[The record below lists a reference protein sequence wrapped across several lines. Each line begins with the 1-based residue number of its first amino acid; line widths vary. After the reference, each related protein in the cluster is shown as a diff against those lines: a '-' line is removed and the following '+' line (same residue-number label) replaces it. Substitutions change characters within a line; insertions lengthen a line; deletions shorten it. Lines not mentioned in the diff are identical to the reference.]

1 MSGNITLTDTLSIN
15 NKKLSIDLNGHTI
28 TAANNQ
34 RAFNISNDG
43 TLEIKDSVGKGI
55 IQGNGTVTGH
65 GGAIYMEGSGSALTI
80 SGGTIQGFTAS
91 TSGGGVY
98 MSDGTFNMTG
108 GAIEN
113 CTAPEGAG
121 VKMYPDSGNTCT
133 FTMSDSAEIKNC
145 SNDGVSI
152 AWSGTSKFIMSGGTI
167 DNNKGYGLWTSARS
181 NTEILLSGGT
191 ITNSERYDMVI
202 HTGVQLHVNN
212 ATVSGKIQNR
222 GTITGTENAEF
233 TGTVVNESVGKIVS
247 GKFERIEDASAT
259 GVCNEVEYEAYVKL
273 IGHRWPDESTLKAIQ
288 DKAHGNAQLKFL
300 SYVTPN
306 DMENTL
312 TIPEGVTVTVDLTGK
327 QVAGENAEK
336 KIINHGNLTLI
347 DSGTGSTLS
356 IPIENNGTLNAN
368 GGTVTGEVTNKG
380 TITTTGE
387 KATQFSGGVTN
398 ESDGK
403 IENGTFSGEVT
414 NNGAIND
421 GTFSGKVKNNGTIGN
436 GNFIGAVTNEKT
448 GVISGGKFDESKLT
462 NNGGTLPPK
471 PGDNKPDDT
480 NKDNDKKEDTEP
492 VAPVVKRYDLTVKNA
507 EVTVKDADGKAVE
520 FTKAEDGTL
529 TAKVPENAEVTVK
542 YTAPTDAIVF
552 DLWSINSDA
561 KLDVNVKENPLT
573 FKMPAQAVTIEAM
586 TQDAT
591 IESEGPGVL
600 GTAAMIGVAGA
611 GTAVLGYTGYMIG
624 TELYLNTVLPAG
636 AAIPQNTTE
645 LAKLLDSPADDISPL
660 TGRELVARKVK
671 ALSIMAGS
679 YGEKQRAE
687 FNVVN
692 DIPAMRKLFAEWDTP
707 IVQNPFELGKQVMYP
722 GAAIENDFG
731 WAKLHPVVEGYKNYH
746 KMPYDRA
753 SWDLLSVVYLLHPE
767 YFTESEPGTVAVDD
781 KGFTNFTPGPDG
793 RHRWL
798 TATPEQLTRLR
809 DCIVR
814 TTTRAP
820 KHTEL

>member
-1 MSGNITLTDTLSIN
+1 MLTGTLSIN

-43 TLEIKDSVGKGI
+43 TLEIKDSVGNGI

-98 MSDGTFNMTG
+98 MSGGTFNMTG

-113 CTAPEGAG
+113 CTASEGAG

-167 DNNKGYGLWTSARS
+167 DNNKGYGLWTSAGS

-202 HTGVQLHVNN
+202 HTGVQLRVND

-222 GTITGTENAEF
+222 GTITGTGNAEF
-233 TGTVVNESVGKIVS
+233 TGTVVNESAGKIES
-247 GKFERIEDASAT
+247 GKFKRIEDASTA
-259 GVCNEVEYEAYVKL
+259 GVRNAVEYEAYVKL
-273 IGHRWPDESTLKAIQ
+273 IGHSWPNESTLRAIQ
-288 DKAHGNAQLKFL
+288 DKAHGNVQLKFL
-300 SYVTPN
+300 SYVTPD

-312 TIPEGVTVTVDLTGK
+312 TIPEDVTVTVDLTGK
-327 QVAGENAEK
+327 QVAGENAE
-336 KIINHGNLTLI
+336 IINHGNLTLI
-347 DSGTGSTLS
+347 DSGTGGTLN

-414 NNGAIND
+414 NNGAIEN
-421 GTFSGKVKNNGTIGN
+421 GTFSGKVTNNGTIGN
-436 GNFIGAVTNEKT
+436 GNFTGAVTNEQT

-471 PGDNKPDDT
+471 PGDNKPGDNKPDDT
-480 NKDNDKKEDTEP
+480 NKDNDKKEDT
-492 VAPVVKRYDLTVKNA
+492 YDLTVKNA

-645 LAKLLDSPADDISPL
+645 LAKLLWTEAGKPAPAAVMAEDATDEQKALTWAVESQLISADKPADASV
-660 TGRELVARKVK
+660 GRWEVIRGWNRVK
-671 ALSIMAGS
+671 EM
-679 YGEKQRAE
+679 K
-687 FNVVN
+687 
-692 DIPAMRKLFAEWDTP
+692 
-707 IVQNPFELGKQVMYP
+707 
-722 GAAIENDFG
+722 
-731 WAKLHPVVEGYKNYH
+731 
-746 KMPYDRA
+746 
-753 SWDLLSVVYLLHPE
+753 
-767 YFTESEPGTVAVDD
+767 
-781 KGFTNFTPGPDG
+781 
-793 RHRWL
+793 
-798 TATPEQLTRLR
+798 
-809 DCIVR
+809 
-814 TTTRAP
+814 
-820 KHTEL
+820 

>member
-15 NKKLSIDLNGHTI
+15 SEKLSIDLNGHTI

-34 RAFNISNDG
+34 RAFNISNGG

-55 IQGNGTVTGH
+55 IQGNGTVTGR

-80 SGGTIQGFTAS
+80 SGGTIQGFTVSAHGGGVYMRDGIFNMTGGAIENCTAS

-436 GNFIGAVTNEKT
+436 GNFTGAVTNEQT

-471 PGDNKPDDT
+471 PGDNKPGDNKPDDT
-480 NKDNDKKEDTEP
+480 NKDNDKKEDT
-492 VAPVVKRYDLTVKNA
+492 YDLTVKNA

-552 DLWSINSDA
+552 DLWSIISDA

-573 FKMPAQAVTIEAM
+573 FKMPPQAVTIEVM

-645 LAKLLDSPADDISPL
+645 LAKLLWTEAGKPAPAAVMAEDATDEQKALTWAVESQLISADKPADASV
-660 TGRELVARKVK
+660 GRWEVIRGWNRVK
-671 ALSIMAGS
+671 EM
-679 YGEKQRAE
+679 K
-687 FNVVN
+687 
-692 DIPAMRKLFAEWDTP
+692 
-707 IVQNPFELGKQVMYP
+707 
-722 GAAIENDFG
+722 
-731 WAKLHPVVEGYKNYH
+731 
-746 KMPYDRA
+746 
-753 SWDLLSVVYLLHPE
+753 
-767 YFTESEPGTVAVDD
+767 
-781 KGFTNFTPGPDG
+781 
-793 RHRWL
+793 
-798 TATPEQLTRLR
+798 
-809 DCIVR
+809 
-814 TTTRAP
+814 
-820 KHTEL
+820 

>member
-1 MSGNITLTDTLSIN
+1 MRGDIKLTGTLSIN

-34 RAFNISNDG
+34 RAFNISNGG
-43 TLEIKDSVGKGI
+43 TLEIKDSVGNGI
-55 IQGNGTVTGH
+55 IQGNGTVTGS

-98 MSDGTFNMTG
+98 MRDGTFNMTG

-133 FTMSDSAEIKNC
+133 FTMSDLAEIKNC

-222 GTITGTENAEF
+222 GTIIGTGNAEF
-233 TGTVVNESVGKIVS
+233 TGTVVNERVGEIKS
-247 GKFERIEDASAT
+247 GKFKRIEDASPA
-259 GVCNEVEYEAYVKL
+259 GVRNEVEYEAYVKL
-273 IGHRWPDESTLKAIQ
+273 IGYSWPDESTLKAIQ

-306 DMENTL
+306 GIPNGMENTL

-336 KIINHGNLTLI
+336 KIINYGNLTLI
-347 DSGTGSTLS
+347 DSGTGGTLN

-421 GTFSGKVKNNGTIGN
+421 GTFSGKVTNNGTIGN
-436 GNFIGAVTNEKT
+436 GNFTGAVTNEKT

-471 PGDNKPDDT
+471 PGDNKPGDNKPDDT
-480 NKDNDKKEDTEP
+480 NKDNDKKEDT
-492 VAPVVKRYDLTVKNA
+492 YDLTVKNA

-624 TELYLNTVLPAG
+624 TKLYLNTVLPAG

-645 LAKLLDSPADDISPL
+645 LAKLLWTEAGKPAPAAVMAEDATDEQKALTWAVESQLISADKPADASV
-660 TGRELVARKVK
+660 GRWEVIRGWNRVK
-671 ALSIMAGS
+671 EM
-679 YGEKQRAE
+679 K
-687 FNVVN
+687 
-692 DIPAMRKLFAEWDTP
+692 
-707 IVQNPFELGKQVMYP
+707 
-722 GAAIENDFG
+722 
-731 WAKLHPVVEGYKNYH
+731 
-746 KMPYDRA
+746 
-753 SWDLLSVVYLLHPE
+753 
-767 YFTESEPGTVAVDD
+767 
-781 KGFTNFTPGPDG
+781 
-793 RHRWL
+793 
-798 TATPEQLTRLR
+798 
-809 DCIVR
+809 
-814 TTTRAP
+814 
-820 KHTEL
+820 

>member
-403 IENGTFSGEVT
+403 IENGTFSG
-414 NNGAIND
+414 
-421 GTFSGKVKNNGTIGN
+421 KVKNNGTIGN

-645 LAKLLDSPADDISPL
+645 LAKLLWTEAGKPAPAAVMAEDATDEQKALTWAVESQLISADKPADASV
-660 TGRELVARKVK
+660 GRWEVIRGWNRVK
-671 ALSIMAGS
+671 EM
-679 YGEKQRAE
+679 K
-687 FNVVN
+687 
-692 DIPAMRKLFAEWDTP
+692 
-707 IVQNPFELGKQVMYP
+707 
-722 GAAIENDFG
+722 
-731 WAKLHPVVEGYKNYH
+731 
-746 KMPYDRA
+746 
-753 SWDLLSVVYLLHPE
+753 
-767 YFTESEPGTVAVDD
+767 
-781 KGFTNFTPGPDG
+781 
-793 RHRWL
+793 
-798 TATPEQLTRLR
+798 
-809 DCIVR
+809 
-814 TTTRAP
+814 
-820 KHTEL
+820 

>member
-1 MSGNITLTDTLSIN
+1 MSGDITLTGTLSIN

-34 RAFNISNDG
+34 RAFNISNGG

-91 TSGGGVY
+91 ISGGGVY
-98 MSDGTFNMTG
+98 MRDGTFNMTG

-152 AWSGTSKFIMSGGTI
+152 ASSGTSKFTMSGGTI

-222 GTITGTENAEF
+222 GTIIGTGNAEF
-233 TGTVVNESVGKIVS
+233 TGTVVNESAGKIES
-247 GKFERIEDASAT
+247 GKFKRIEDASPA

-273 IGHRWPDESTLKAIQ
+273 IGYSWPDESTLKAIQ

-306 DMENTL
+306 GIPPYGMDNTL

-336 KIINHGNLTLI
+336 KIINYGNLTLI
-347 DSGTGSTLS
+347 DSGTGGTLN

-398 ESDGK
+398 ESNGK

-436 GNFIGAVTNEKT
+436 GNFTGAVTNEQT

-471 PGDNKPDDT
+471 PGDNKPGDNKPDDT
-480 NKDNDKKEDTEP
+480 NKDNDKKEDT
-492 VAPVVKRYDLTVKNA
+492 YDLTVKNA

-645 LAKLLDSPADDISPL
+645 LAKLLWTEAGKPAPAAVMAEDATDEQKALTWAVESQLISADKPADASV
-660 TGRELVARKVK
+660 GRWEVIRGWNRVK
-671 ALSIMAGS
+671 EM
-679 YGEKQRAE
+679 K
-687 FNVVN
+687 
-692 DIPAMRKLFAEWDTP
+692 
-707 IVQNPFELGKQVMYP
+707 
-722 GAAIENDFG
+722 
-731 WAKLHPVVEGYKNYH
+731 
-746 KMPYDRA
+746 
-753 SWDLLSVVYLLHPE
+753 
-767 YFTESEPGTVAVDD
+767 
-781 KGFTNFTPGPDG
+781 
-793 RHRWL
+793 
-798 TATPEQLTRLR
+798 
-809 DCIVR
+809 
-814 TTTRAP
+814 
-820 KHTEL
+820 

>member
-1 MSGNITLTDTLSIN
+1 MGGTSSGTATPVSDLTGLTAAATKGGNVQLSGNITLTDTLSIN

-421 GTFSGKVKNNGTIGN
+421 GTFSGNVTNNGTIGN
-436 GNFIGAVTNEKT
+436 GNFTGAVTNEKT

-471 PGDNKPDDT
+471 PGDNKPGDNKPDDT
-480 NKDNDKKEDTEP
+480 NKDNDKKEDT
-492 VAPVVKRYDLTVKNA
+492 YDLTVKNA

-552 DLWSINSDA
+552 DLWSIISDA

-573 FKMPAQAVTIEAM
+573 FKMPPQAVTIEVM

-645 LAKLLDSPADDISPL
+645 LAKLLWTEAGKPAPAAVMAEDATDEQKALTWAVESQLISADKPADASV
-660 TGRELVARKVK
+660 GRWEVIRGWNRVK
-671 ALSIMAGS
+671 EM
-679 YGEKQRAE
+679 K
-687 FNVVN
+687 
-692 DIPAMRKLFAEWDTP
+692 
-707 IVQNPFELGKQVMYP
+707 
-722 GAAIENDFG
+722 
-731 WAKLHPVVEGYKNYH
+731 
-746 KMPYDRA
+746 
-753 SWDLLSVVYLLHPE
+753 
-767 YFTESEPGTVAVDD
+767 
-781 KGFTNFTPGPDG
+781 
-793 RHRWL
+793 
-798 TATPEQLTRLR
+798 
-809 DCIVR
+809 
-814 TTTRAP
+814 
-820 KHTEL
+820 

>member
-1 MSGNITLTDTLSIN
+1 MKKRLISMALAVSMAVSIMPAPALATVGGGITPGDDAITLSDATGGTSSGTAISVSDLTGLTAAAANGGNVQLGGNITLTGTLAIN

-34 RAFNISNDG
+34 RAFNINGG
-43 TLEIKDSVGKGI
+43 TLEIKDSVGNGI
-55 IQGNGTVTGH
+55 IQGNGTVTGS
-65 GGAIYMEGSGSALTI
+65 GGAIHMEGSGSALTI

-113 CTAPEGAG
+113 CTASEGAG
-121 VKMYPDSGNTCT
+121 VKMYPGSGNTCT
-133 FTMSDSAEIKNC
+133 FTMSGSAEIKNC

-152 AWSGTSKFIMSGGTI
+152 AWSGTSKFIMNGGTI
-167 DNNKGYGLWTSARS
+167 DNNKGYGLWTSSGS

-191 ITNSERYDMVI
+191 ITNSEDYDMVI
-202 HTGVQLHVNN
+202 HRNVTLQVNS
-212 ATVSGKIQNR
+212 ATVSGKIRNF
-222 GTITGTENAEF
+222 GTITGTGSAEF
-233 TGTVVNESVGKIVS
+233 TGTVVNESAGKIES
-247 GKFERIEDASAT
+247 GKFKRIEDASAA
-259 GVCNEVEYEAYVKL
+259 GVRNAVEYEAYVKL
-273 IGHRWPDESTLKAIQ
+273 IGHSWPNESTLRAIQ

-300 SYVTPN
+300 SYVTPD

-312 TIPEGVTVTVDLTGK
+312 TIPEDVTVTVDLTGK

-347 DSGTGSTLS
+347 DSGTGSTLN

-380 TITTTGE
+380 TITTSGE

-414 NNGAIND
+414 NNGAIEN
-421 GTFSGKVKNNGTIGN
+421 GTFSGKVTNNGTIGN
-436 GNFIGAVTNEKT
+436 GNFTGAVTNEQT

-471 PGDNKPDDT
+471 PGDNKPGDNKPGDNKPGDNKPGDNKPDDT
-480 NKDNDKKEDTEP
+480 NKDNDKKEDT
-492 VAPVVKRYDLTVKNA
+492 YDLTVKNA

-645 LAKLLDSPADDISPL
+645 LAKLLWTEAGKPAPAAVMAEDATDEQKALTWAVESQLISADKPADASV
-660 TGRELVARKVK
+660 GRWEVIRGWNRVK
-671 ALSIMAGS
+671 EM
-679 YGEKQRAE
+679 K
-687 FNVVN
+687 
-692 DIPAMRKLFAEWDTP
+692 
-707 IVQNPFELGKQVMYP
+707 
-722 GAAIENDFG
+722 
-731 WAKLHPVVEGYKNYH
+731 
-746 KMPYDRA
+746 
-753 SWDLLSVVYLLHPE
+753 
-767 YFTESEPGTVAVDD
+767 
-781 KGFTNFTPGPDG
+781 
-793 RHRWL
+793 
-798 TATPEQLTRLR
+798 
-809 DCIVR
+809 
-814 TTTRAP
+814 
-820 KHTEL
+820 

>member
-1 MSGNITLTDTLSIN
+1 MSGDITLTDTLSIN
-15 NKKLSIDLNGHTI
+15 NKILSIDLNGHTI

-34 RAFNISNDG
+34 RAFNISNGG

-91 TSGGGVY
+91 ISGGGVY
-98 MSDGTFNMTG
+98 MRDGTFNMTG

-152 AWSGTSKFIMSGGTI
+152 ASSGTSKFTMSGGTI

-233 TGTVVNESVGKIVS
+233 TGTVVNESAGKIES
-247 GKFERIEDASAT
+247 GKFKRIEDASTA
-259 GVCNEVEYEAYVKL
+259 GVCNAVEYEAYVKL
-273 IGHRWPDESTLKAIQ
+273 IGHSWPDESTLRAIQ

-300 SYVTPN
+300 SYVTPD

-356 IPIENNGTLNAN
+356 IPIENYGTLNAN

-421 GTFSGKVKNNGTIGN
+421 GTFSGNVTNNGTIGN
-436 GNFIGAVTNEKT
+436 GNFTGDVTNEQT

-471 PGDNKPDDT
+471 PGDNKPGDNKPDDT
-480 NKDNDKKEDTEP
+480 NKDNDKKEDT
-492 VAPVVKRYDLTVKNA
+492 YDLTVKNA

-645 LAKLLDSPADDISPL
+645 LAKLLWTEAGKPAPAAVMAEDATDEQKALTWAVESQLISVDKPADASV
-660 TGRELVARKVK
+660 GRWEVIRGWNRVK
-671 ALSIMAGS
+671 EM
-679 YGEKQRAE
+679 K
-687 FNVVN
+687 
-692 DIPAMRKLFAEWDTP
+692 
-707 IVQNPFELGKQVMYP
+707 
-722 GAAIENDFG
+722 
-731 WAKLHPVVEGYKNYH
+731 
-746 KMPYDRA
+746 
-753 SWDLLSVVYLLHPE
+753 
-767 YFTESEPGTVAVDD
+767 
-781 KGFTNFTPGPDG
+781 
-793 RHRWL
+793 
-798 TATPEQLTRLR
+798 
-809 DCIVR
+809 
-814 TTTRAP
+814 
-820 KHTEL
+820 

>member
-1 MSGNITLTDTLSIN
+1 MSGDITLTGTLSIN
-15 NKKLSIDLNGHTI
+15 NKELSIDLNGHTI

-34 RAFNISNDG
+34 RAFNINGG
-43 TLEIKDSVGKGI
+43 TLEIKDSVG
-55 IQGNGTVTGH
+55 NGTVTGR

-80 SGGTIQGFTAS
+80 SGGTIQGFTVSAH
-91 TSGGGVY
+91 GGGVY
-98 MSDGTFNMTG
+98 MSGGTFTMTG
-108 GAIEN
+108 GKIYNCSSSDTYLSGGGVFMAEGTFDMSGGSIEN
-113 CTAPEGAG
+113 CTAHEGAG
-121 VKMYPDSGNTCT
+121 VKMYPDSENTTCT
-133 FTMSDSAEIKNC
+133 FTMSGSAEIKNC

-167 DNNKGYGLWTSARS
+167 DNNKGYGLWTSSRS

-191 ITNSERYDMVI
+191 IANNEDYDMVI
-202 HTGVQLHVNN
+202 HRKVTLQVNS
-212 ATVSGKIQNR
+212 ATVSGKIRNF
-222 GTITGTENAEF
+222 GTITGEGSAEF
-233 TGTVVNESVGKIVS
+233 TGTVVNESAGEIKS
-247 GKFERIEDASAT
+247 GKFKRIEDASPA
-259 GVCNEVEYEAYVKL
+259 GVRNEVEYEAYVKL
-273 IGHRWPDESTLKAIQ
+273 IDYSWPDESTLRAIQ

-300 SYVTPN
+300 SYVAPN
-306 DMENTL
+306 AMTNTL

-336 KIINHGNLTLI
+336 KIINYGNLTLI
-347 DSGTGSTLS
+347 DSGTGSTLN
-356 IPIENNGTLNAN
+356 IPIENYGTLNAN

-414 NNGAIND
+414 NNGAIEN
-421 GTFSGKVKNNGTIGN
+421 GTFSGKVTNNGTIGN
-436 GNFIGAVTNEKT
+436 GNFTGAVTNEQT

-471 PGDNKPDDT
+471 PGDNKPGDNKPGDNKPDDT
-480 NKDNDKKEDTEP
+480 NKDNDKKEDT
-492 VAPVVKRYDLTVKNA
+492 YDLTVKNA

-573 FKMPAQAVTIEAM
+573 FTMPAQAVTIEAM

-624 TELYLNTVLPAG
+624 TELYLNNVLPAG

-645 LAKLLDSPADDISPL
+645 LAKLLWTEAGKPAPAAVMAEDATDEQKALTWAVESQLISADKPADASV
-660 TGRELVARKVK
+660 GRWEVIRGWNRVK
-671 ALSIMAGS
+671 EM
-679 YGEKQRAE
+679 K
-687 FNVVN
+687 
-692 DIPAMRKLFAEWDTP
+692 
-707 IVQNPFELGKQVMYP
+707 
-722 GAAIENDFG
+722 
-731 WAKLHPVVEGYKNYH
+731 
-746 KMPYDRA
+746 
-753 SWDLLSVVYLLHPE
+753 
-767 YFTESEPGTVAVDD
+767 
-781 KGFTNFTPGPDG
+781 
-793 RHRWL
+793 
-798 TATPEQLTRLR
+798 
-809 DCIVR
+809 
-814 TTTRAP
+814 
-820 KHTEL
+820 

>member
-1 MSGNITLTDTLSIN
+1 MTGLTAAAANGGNVQLGGNITLTGTLAIN

-34 RAFNISNDG
+34 RAFNINGG
-43 TLEIKDSVGKGI
+43 TLEIKDSVGNGI
-55 IQGNGTVTGH
+55 IQGNGTVTGS
-65 GGAIYMEGSGSALTI
+65 GGAIHMEGSGSALTI

-113 CTAPEGAG
+113 CTASEGAG
-121 VKMYPDSGNTCT
+121 VKMYPGSGNTCT
-133 FTMSDSAEIKNC
+133 FTMSGSAEIKNC

-152 AWSGTSKFIMSGGTI
+152 AWSGTSKFIMNGGTI
-167 DNNKGYGLWTSARS
+167 DNNKGYGLWTSSGS

-191 ITNSERYDMVI
+191 ITNSEDYDMVI
-202 HTGVQLHVNN
+202 HRNVTLQVNS
-212 ATVSGKIQNR
+212 ATVSGKIRNF
-222 GTITGTENAEF
+222 GTITGTGSAEF
-233 TGTVVNESVGKIVS
+233 TGTVVNESAGKIES
-247 GKFERIEDASAT
+247 GKFKRIEDASAA
-259 GVCNEVEYEAYVKL
+259 GVRNAVEYEAYVKL
-273 IGHRWPDESTLKAIQ
+273 IGHSWPNESTLRAIQ

-300 SYVTPN
+300 SYVTPD

-312 TIPEGVTVTVDLTGK
+312 TIPEDVTVTVDLTGK

-347 DSGTGSTLS
+347 DSGTGSTLN

-414 NNGAIND
+414 NNGAIEN
-421 GTFSGKVKNNGTIGN
+421 GTFSGKVTNNGTIGN
-436 GNFIGAVTNEKT
+436 GNFTGAVTNEQT

-471 PGDNKPDDT
+471 PGDNKPGDNKPGDNKPGDNKPDDT
-480 NKDNDKKEDTEP
+480 NKDNDKKEDT
-492 VAPVVKRYDLTVKNA
+492 YDLTVKNA

-645 LAKLLDSPADDISPL
+645 LAKLLWTEAGKPAPAAVMAEDATDEQKALTWAVESQLISADKPADASV
-660 TGRELVARKVK
+660 GRWEVIRGWNRVK
-671 ALSIMAGS
+671 EM
-679 YGEKQRAE
+679 K
-687 FNVVN
+687 
-692 DIPAMRKLFAEWDTP
+692 
-707 IVQNPFELGKQVMYP
+707 
-722 GAAIENDFG
+722 
-731 WAKLHPVVEGYKNYH
+731 
-746 KMPYDRA
+746 
-753 SWDLLSVVYLLHPE
+753 
-767 YFTESEPGTVAVDD
+767 
-781 KGFTNFTPGPDG
+781 
-793 RHRWL
+793 
-798 TATPEQLTRLR
+798 
-809 DCIVR
+809 
-814 TTTRAP
+814 
-820 KHTEL
+820 

>member
-1 MSGNITLTDTLSIN
+1 MGGTSSGTATPVSDLTGLTAAATKGGNVQLSGNITLTDTLSIN

-202 HTGVQLHVNN
+202 LQGVQLHVNN
-212 ATVSGKIQNR
+212 ATVSGKIRNL
-222 GTITGTENAEF
+222 GTITGEGSAEF
-233 TGTVVNESVGKIVS
+233 TGTVVNESKGTIKS

-312 TIPEGVTVTVDLTGK
+312 TIPEDVTVTVDLTGK

-347 DSGTGSTLS
+347 DSGTGSTLN

-421 GTFSGKVKNNGTIGN
+421 GTFSGNVTNNGTIGN
-436 GNFIGAVTNEKT
+436 GNFTGDVTNEQT

-471 PGDNKPDDT
+471 PGDNKPGDNKPDDT
-480 NKDNDKKEDTEP
+480 NKDNDKKEDT
-492 VAPVVKRYDLTVKNA
+492 YDLTVKNA

-573 FKMPAQAVTIEAM
+573 FRMPAQAVTIEAM

-645 LAKLLDSPADDISPL
+645 LAKLLWTEAGKPAPAAVMAEDATDEQKALTWAVESQLISADKPADASV
-660 TGRELVARKVK
+660 GRWEVIRGWNRVK
-671 ALSIMAGS
+671 EM
-679 YGEKQRAE
+679 K
-687 FNVVN
+687 
-692 DIPAMRKLFAEWDTP
+692 
-707 IVQNPFELGKQVMYP
+707 
-722 GAAIENDFG
+722 
-731 WAKLHPVVEGYKNYH
+731 
-746 KMPYDRA
+746 
-753 SWDLLSVVYLLHPE
+753 
-767 YFTESEPGTVAVDD
+767 
-781 KGFTNFTPGPDG
+781 
-793 RHRWL
+793 
-798 TATPEQLTRLR
+798 
-809 DCIVR
+809 
-814 TTTRAP
+814 
-820 KHTEL
+820 

>member
-1 MSGNITLTDTLSIN
+1 MKKRLISMALAVSMAVSIMPAPALATVGGGGTTLGDDAITLSDATGGTSSGTAISVSDLTRLTAAAANGGNVQLSDDITLTGTLSIN

-43 TLEIKDSVGKGI
+43 TLEIKDSVGNGI

-98 MSDGTFNMTG
+98 MSGGTFNMTG

-113 CTAPEGAG
+113 CTASEGAG

-167 DNNKGYGLWTSARS
+167 DNNKGYGLWTSS
-181 NTEILLSGGT
+181 GSKTEITLSGGT

-202 HTGVQLHVNN
+202 HTGVQLRVND

-222 GTITGTENAEF
+222 GTITGTGSAEF
-233 TGTVVNESVGKIVS
+233 TGTVVNESAGKIES
-247 GKFERIEDASAT
+247 GKFKRIEDASTA
-259 GVCNEVEYEAYVKL
+259 GVRNAVEYEAYVKL
-273 IGHRWPDESTLKAIQ
+273 IGHSWPNESTLRAIQ

-300 SYVTPN
+300 SYVTPD

-312 TIPEGVTVTVDLTGK
+312 TIPEDVTVTVDLTGK

-347 DSGTGSTLS
+347 DSGTGSTLN

-368 GGTVTGEVTNKG
+368 GGTVTGEVTNNG
-380 TITTTGE
+380 
-387 KATQFSGGVTN
+387 A
-398 ESDGK
+398 
-403 IENGTFSGEVT
+403 IENGTFSGKVT
-414 NNGAIND
+414 
-421 GTFSGKVKNNGTIGN
+421 NNGTIGN
-436 GNFIGAVTNEKT
+436 GNFTGAVTNEQT

-462 NNGGTLPPK
+462 NNGGTLPPKPGDNKPGDNK

-520 FTKAEDGTL
+520 IAKAEDGTL

-645 LAKLLDSPADDISPL
+645 LAKLLWTEAGKPAPAAVMAEDATDEQKALTWAVESQLISADKPADASV
-660 TGRELVARKVK
+660 GRWEVIRGWNRVK
-671 ALSIMAGS
+671 EM
-679 YGEKQRAE
+679 K
-687 FNVVN
+687 
-692 DIPAMRKLFAEWDTP
+692 
-707 IVQNPFELGKQVMYP
+707 
-722 GAAIENDFG
+722 
-731 WAKLHPVVEGYKNYH
+731 
-746 KMPYDRA
+746 
-753 SWDLLSVVYLLHPE
+753 
-767 YFTESEPGTVAVDD
+767 
-781 KGFTNFTPGPDG
+781 
-793 RHRWL
+793 
-798 TATPEQLTRLR
+798 
-809 DCIVR
+809 
-814 TTTRAP
+814 
-820 KHTEL
+820 

>member
-28 TAANNQ
+28 TAAINQ
-34 RAFNISNDG
+34 RAFNISNGG
-43 TLEIKDSVGKGI
+43 TLEIKDSVGNGI

-98 MSDGTFNMTG
+98 MSGGTFNMTG

-113 CTAPEGAG
+113 CTASEGAG

-167 DNNKGYGLWTSARS
+167 DNNKGYGLWTSAYS

-202 HTGVQLHVNN
+202 LQGVQLHVNN
-212 ATVSGKIQNR
+212 ATVSGKIRNL
-222 GTITGTENAEF
+222 GTITGEGSAEF
-233 TGTVVNESVGKIVS
+233 TGTVVNESKGTIKS
-247 GKFERIEDASAT
+247 GKFERIEDASAA
-259 GVCNEVEYEAYVKL
+259 GVCNAVEYEAYVKL

-288 DKAHGNAQLKFL
+288 DKAHGNAQLKF
-300 SYVTPN
+300 SSQVTPD

-312 TIPEGVTVTVDLTGK
+312 TIPEDVTVTVDLTGK
-327 QVAGENAEK
+327 QVAGENENAEK

-347 DSGTGSTLS
+347 DSGTGSTLN
-356 IPIENNGTLNAN
+356 IPIENYGTLNAN

-398 ESDGK
+398 ESNGK

-414 NNGAIND
+414 NNGAIEN
-421 GTFSGKVKNNGTIGN
+421 GTFSGKVTNNGTIGN
-436 GNFIGAVTNEKT
+436 GNFTGAVTNEQT

-480 NKDNDKKEDTEP
+480 NKDNDKKEDT
-492 VAPVVKRYDLTVKNA
+492 YDLTVKNA

-645 LAKLLDSPADDISPL
+645 LAKLLWTEAGKPAPAAVMAEDATDEQKALTWAVESQLISADKPADASV
-660 TGRELVARKVK
+660 GRWEVIRGWNRVK
-671 ALSIMAGS
+671 EM
-679 YGEKQRAE
+679 K
-687 FNVVN
+687 
-692 DIPAMRKLFAEWDTP
+692 
-707 IVQNPFELGKQVMYP
+707 
-722 GAAIENDFG
+722 
-731 WAKLHPVVEGYKNYH
+731 
-746 KMPYDRA
+746 
-753 SWDLLSVVYLLHPE
+753 
-767 YFTESEPGTVAVDD
+767 
-781 KGFTNFTPGPDG
+781 
-793 RHRWL
+793 
-798 TATPEQLTRLR
+798 
-809 DCIVR
+809 
-814 TTTRAP
+814 
-820 KHTEL
+820 

>member
-1 MSGNITLTDTLSIN
+1 MSGDITLTGTLSIN

-34 RAFNISNDG
+34 RAFNISNGG
-43 TLEIKDSVGKGI
+43 TLEIKDSVGNGI
-55 IQGNGTVTGH
+55 IQGNGTVTGS

-98 MSDGTFNMTG
+98 MRDGTFNMTG

-167 DNNKGYGLWTSARS
+167 DNNKGYGLWTSSGS
-181 NTEILLSGGT
+181 NTEITLSGGT
-191 ITNSERYDMVI
+191 ITNSESYDMVI
-202 HTGVQLHVNN
+202 HRKVTLQVNS
-212 ATVSGKIQNR
+212 ATVSGKIRNF
-222 GTITGTENAEF
+222 GTITGEGSAEF
-233 TGTVVNESVGKIVS
+233 TGTVVNESAGKIES
-247 GKFERIEDASAT
+247 GKFKRIEDASAA
-259 GVCNEVEYEAYVKL
+259 GVRNAVEYEAYVKL
-273 IGHRWPDESTLKAIQ
+273 IGHSWPNESTLRAIQ
-288 DKAHGNAQLKFL
+288 DKAHGNVQLKFL
-300 SYVTPN
+300 SYVTPD

-312 TIPEGVTVTVDLTGK
+312 TIPEDVTVTVDLTGK
-327 QVAGENAEK
+327 QVAGENAE
-336 KIINHGNLTLI
+336 IINHGNLTLI
-347 DSGTGSTLS
+347 DSGTGSTLN

-421 GTFSGKVKNNGTIGN
+421 GTFSGEVTNNGAIENGTFSGKVTNNGTIGN
-436 GNFIGAVTNEKT
+436 GNFTGAVTNEQT

-471 PGDNKPDDT
+471 PGDNKPGDNKPDDT
-480 NKDNDKKEDTEP
+480 NKDNDKKEDT
-492 VAPVVKRYDLTVKNA
+492 YDLTVKNA

-645 LAKLLDSPADDISPL
+645 LAKLLWTEAGKPAPAAVMAEDATDEQKALTWAVESQLISADKPADASV
-660 TGRELVARKVK
+660 GRWEVIRGWNRVK
-671 ALSIMAGS
+671 EM
-679 YGEKQRAE
+679 K
-687 FNVVN
+687 
-692 DIPAMRKLFAEWDTP
+692 
-707 IVQNPFELGKQVMYP
+707 
-722 GAAIENDFG
+722 
-731 WAKLHPVVEGYKNYH
+731 
-746 KMPYDRA
+746 
-753 SWDLLSVVYLLHPE
+753 
-767 YFTESEPGTVAVDD
+767 
-781 KGFTNFTPGPDG
+781 
-793 RHRWL
+793 
-798 TATPEQLTRLR
+798 
-809 DCIVR
+809 
-814 TTTRAP
+814 
-820 KHTEL
+820 

>member
-1 MSGNITLTDTLSIN
+1 MTGLRDAARDGGNVQLSGDIALTGTLSIN

-34 RAFNISNDG
+34 RAFNISNGG

-152 AWSGTSKFIMSGGTI
+152 AWSGTSKFTMSGGTI
-167 DNNKGYGLWTSARS
+167 DNNKGYGLWTSSGS
-181 NTEILLSGGT
+181 NTEITLSGGT
-191 ITNSERYDMVI
+191 ITNSESYDMVI
-202 HTGVQLHVNN
+202 HKGVQLRVND

-347 DSGTGSTLS
+347 DSGTGGTLN

-421 GTFSGKVKNNGTIGN
+421 GTFSGKVTNNGTIGN
-436 GNFIGAVTNEKT
+436 GNFTGAVTNEKT

-480 NKDNDKKEDTEP
+480 NKDNDKKEDT
-492 VAPVVKRYDLTVKNA
+492 YDLTVKNA

-645 LAKLLDSPADDISPL
+645 LAKLLWTEAGKPAPAAVMAEDATDEQKALTWAVESQLISADKPADASV
-660 TGRELVARKVK
+660 GRWEVIRGWNRVK
-671 ALSIMAGS
+671 EM
-679 YGEKQRAE
+679 K
-687 FNVVN
+687 
-692 DIPAMRKLFAEWDTP
+692 
-707 IVQNPFELGKQVMYP
+707 
-722 GAAIENDFG
+722 
-731 WAKLHPVVEGYKNYH
+731 
-746 KMPYDRA
+746 
-753 SWDLLSVVYLLHPE
+753 
-767 YFTESEPGTVAVDD
+767 
-781 KGFTNFTPGPDG
+781 
-793 RHRWL
+793 
-798 TATPEQLTRLR
+798 
-809 DCIVR
+809 
-814 TTTRAP
+814 
-820 KHTEL
+820 

>member
-1 MSGNITLTDTLSIN
+1 MKKRLISMALAVSMAVSIMPAPALATVGGGTTPGDDAITLSDATGGTSSGTATPVSDLTGLTAAATNGGNVQLSGDIALTGTLSIN
-15 NKKLSIDLNGHTI
+15 NKNLSIDLNGHTI

-34 RAFNISNDG
+34 GAFNINGG
-43 TLEIKDSVGKGI
+43 TLEIKDSVGNGI
-55 IQGNGTVTGH
+55 IQGNGTVTGR

-91 TSGGGVY
+91 ISGGGVY
-98 MSDGTFNMTG
+98 MRDGTFNMTG

-152 AWSGTSKFIMSGGTI
+152 ASSGTSKFTMSGGTI

-233 TGTVVNESVGKIVS
+233 TGTVVNESAGKIES
-247 GKFERIEDASAT
+247 GKFKRIEDASTA
-259 GVCNEVEYEAYVKL
+259 GVCNAVEYEAYVKL
-273 IGHRWPDESTLKAIQ
+273 IGYSWPDESTLKAIQ

-300 SYVTPN
+300 SYVTPYGIPPYAM
-306 DMENTL
+306 DNTL

-336 KIINHGNLTLI
+336 KIINYGNLTLI
-347 DSGTGSTLS
+347 DSGTGSTLN
-356 IPIENNGTLNAN
+356 IPIENYGTLNAN

-421 GTFSGKVKNNGTIGN
+421 GTFSGNVTNNGTIGN
-436 GNFIGAVTNEKT
+436 GNFTGAVTNEKT
-448 GVISGGKFDESKLT
+448 GVISGGKFDENKLT

-645 LAKLLDSPADDISPL
+645 LAKLLWTEAGKPAPAAVMAEDVTDEQKALTWAVESQLISADKPADASV
-660 TGRELVARKVK
+660 GRWEVIRGWNRVK
-671 ALSIMAGS
+671 EM
-679 YGEKQRAE
+679 K
-687 FNVVN
+687 
-692 DIPAMRKLFAEWDTP
+692 
-707 IVQNPFELGKQVMYP
+707 
-722 GAAIENDFG
+722 
-731 WAKLHPVVEGYKNYH
+731 
-746 KMPYDRA
+746 
-753 SWDLLSVVYLLHPE
+753 
-767 YFTESEPGTVAVDD
+767 
-781 KGFTNFTPGPDG
+781 
-793 RHRWL
+793 
-798 TATPEQLTRLR
+798 
-809 DCIVR
+809 
-814 TTTRAP
+814 
-820 KHTEL
+820 

>member
-1 MSGNITLTDTLSIN
+1 MSDDITLTGTLSIN

-43 TLEIKDSVGKGI
+43 TLEIKDSVGNGI

-98 MSDGTFNMTG
+98 MSGGTFNMTG

-113 CTAPEGAG
+113 CTASEGAG

-133 FTMSDSAEIKNC
+133 FTMSGSAEIKNC

-167 DNNKGYGLWTSARS
+167 DNNKGYGLWTSAGS

-202 HTGVQLHVNN
+202 HTGVQLHVNV

-222 GTITGTENAEF
+222 GTITGT
-233 TGTVVNESVGKIVS
+233 VVNESAGKIES
-247 GKFERIEDASAT
+247 GKFKRIEDASTA
-259 GVCNEVEYEAYVKL
+259 GVRNAVEYEAYVKL
-273 IGHRWPDESTLKAIQ
+273 IGHSWPNESTLRAIQ

-300 SYVTPN
+300 SYVTPD

-312 TIPEGVTVTVDLTGK
+312 TIPEDVTVTVDLTGK

-347 DSGTGSTLS
+347 DSGTGSTLN

-421 GTFSGKVKNNGTIGN
+421 GTFSGEVTNNGAIENGTFSGKVTNNGTIGN
-436 GNFIGAVTNEKT
+436 GNFTGAVTNEQT

-471 PGDNKPDDT
+471 PGDNKPGDNKPDDT
-480 NKDNDKKEDTEP
+480 NKDNDKKEDT
-492 VAPVVKRYDLTVKNA
+492 YDLTVKNA

-645 LAKLLDSPADDISPL
+645 LAKLLWTEAGKPAPAAVMAEDATDEQKALTWAVESQLISADKPADASV
-660 TGRELVARKVK
+660 GRWEVIRGWNRVK
-671 ALSIMAGS
+671 EM
-679 YGEKQRAE
+679 K
-687 FNVVN
+687 
-692 DIPAMRKLFAEWDTP
+692 
-707 IVQNPFELGKQVMYP
+707 
-722 GAAIENDFG
+722 
-731 WAKLHPVVEGYKNYH
+731 
-746 KMPYDRA
+746 
-753 SWDLLSVVYLLHPE
+753 
-767 YFTESEPGTVAVDD
+767 
-781 KGFTNFTPGPDG
+781 
-793 RHRWL
+793 
-798 TATPEQLTRLR
+798 
-809 DCIVR
+809 
-814 TTTRAP
+814 
-820 KHTEL
+820 

>member
-1 MSGNITLTDTLSIN
+1 MTGLTAAAANGGNVQLGGNITLTGTLAIN

-34 RAFNISNDG
+34 RAFNINGG
-43 TLEIKDSVGKGI
+43 TLEIKDSVGNGI
-55 IQGNGTVTGH
+55 IQGNGTVTGS
-65 GGAIYMEGSGSALTI
+65 GGAIHMEGSGSALTI

-113 CTAPEGAG
+113 CTASEGAG
-121 VKMYPDSGNTCT
+121 VKMYPGSGNTCT
-133 FTMSDSAEIKNC
+133 FTMSGSAEIKNC

-152 AWSGTSKFIMSGGTI
+152 AWSGTSKFIMNGGTI
-167 DNNKGYGLWTSARS
+167 DNNKGYGLWTSSGS

-191 ITNSERYDMVI
+191 ITNSEDYDMVI
-202 HTGVQLHVNN
+202 HRNVTLQVNS
-212 ATVSGKIQNR
+212 ATVSGKIRNF
-222 GTITGTENAEF
+222 GTITGTGSAEF
-233 TGTVVNESVGKIVS
+233 TGTVVNESAGKIES
-247 GKFERIEDASAT
+247 GKFKRIEDASAA
-259 GVCNEVEYEAYVKL
+259 GVRNAVEYEAYVKL
-273 IGHRWPDESTLKAIQ
+273 IGHSWPNESTLRAIQ

-300 SYVTPN
+300 SYVTPD

-312 TIPEGVTVTVDLTGK
+312 TIPEDVTVTVDLTGK

-347 DSGTGSTLS
+347 DSGTGSTLN

-414 NNGAIND
+414 NNGAIEN
-421 GTFSGKVKNNGTIGN
+421 GTFSGKVTNNGTIGN
-436 GNFIGAVTNEKT
+436 GNFTGAVTNEQT

-471 PGDNKPDDT
+471 PGDNKPGDNKPDDT
-480 NKDNDKKEDTEP
+480 NKDNDKKEDT
-492 VAPVVKRYDLTVKNA
+492 YDLTVKNA

-645 LAKLLDSPADDISPL
+645 LAKLLWTEAGKPAPAAVMAEDATDEQKALTWAVESQLISADKPADASV
-660 TGRELVARKVK
+660 GRWEVIRGWNRVK
-671 ALSIMAGS
+671 EM
-679 YGEKQRAE
+679 K
-687 FNVVN
+687 
-692 DIPAMRKLFAEWDTP
+692 
-707 IVQNPFELGKQVMYP
+707 
-722 GAAIENDFG
+722 
-731 WAKLHPVVEGYKNYH
+731 
-746 KMPYDRA
+746 
-753 SWDLLSVVYLLHPE
+753 
-767 YFTESEPGTVAVDD
+767 
-781 KGFTNFTPGPDG
+781 
-793 RHRWL
+793 
-798 TATPEQLTRLR
+798 
-809 DCIVR
+809 
-814 TTTRAP
+814 
-820 KHTEL
+820 

>member
-15 NKKLSIDLNGHTI
+15 SKKLSIDLNGHTI

-34 RAFNISNDG
+34 RAFKISNGG
-43 TLEIKDSVGKGI
+43 TLEIKDSVGNGI

-65 GGAIYMEGSGSALTI
+65 GGAIYMEGSDSALTI

-152 AWSGTSKFIMSGGTI
+152 AWSGTSRFTMSGGTI
-167 DNNKGYGLWTSARS
+167 DNNKGYGLWTSSRS

-222 GTITGTENAEF
+222 GTITGEGSAEF
-233 TGTVVNESVGKIVS
+233 TGTVVNESAGEIKS
-247 GKFERIEDASAT
+247 GKFERIEDASTA
-259 GVCNEVEYEAYVKL
+259 GVCNAVEYEAYVKL
-273 IGHRWPDESTLKAIQ
+273 IGYSWPDESTLKAIQ

-306 DMENTL
+306 GIPPYGMDNTL

-327 QVAGENAEK
+327 QVAGVNTEK

-347 DSGTGSTLS
+347 DSGTGGTLN

-380 TITTTGE
+380 TI
-387 KATQFSGGVTN
+387 N
-398 ESDGK
+398 D
-403 IENGTFSGEVT
+403 GTFSGEVT
-414 NNGAIND
+414 NNGAIEN
-421 GTFSGKVKNNGTIGN
+421 GTFSGKVTNNGTIGN
-436 GNFIGAVTNEKT
+436 GNFTGAVTNEQT

-471 PGDNKPDDT
+471 PGDNKPGDNKPDDT
-480 NKDNDKKEDTEP
+480 NKDNDKKEDT
-492 VAPVVKRYDLTVKNA
+492 YDLTVKNA

-645 LAKLLDSPADDISPL
+645 LAKLLWTEAGKPAPAAVMAEDATDEQKALTWAVESQLISADKPADASV
-660 TGRELVARKVK
+660 GRWEVIRGWNRVK
-671 ALSIMAGS
+671 EM
-679 YGEKQRAE
+679 K
-687 FNVVN
+687 
-692 DIPAMRKLFAEWDTP
+692 
-707 IVQNPFELGKQVMYP
+707 
-722 GAAIENDFG
+722 
-731 WAKLHPVVEGYKNYH
+731 
-746 KMPYDRA
+746 
-753 SWDLLSVVYLLHPE
+753 
-767 YFTESEPGTVAVDD
+767 
-781 KGFTNFTPGPDG
+781 
-793 RHRWL
+793 
-798 TATPEQLTRLR
+798 
-809 DCIVR
+809 
-814 TTTRAP
+814 
-820 KHTEL
+820 

>member
-28 TAANNQ
+28 TAAINQ
-34 RAFNISNDG
+34 RAFNISNGG
-43 TLEIKDSVGKGI
+43 TLEIKDSVGNGI
-55 IQGNGTVTGH
+55 IQGNGTVTGS

-152 AWSGTSKFIMSGGTI
+152 AWSGTSKFIMNGGTI

-181 NTEILLSGGT
+181 NTEILLNGGT

-202 HTGVQLHVNN
+202 HTGVQLRVND

-222 GTITGTENAEF
+222 GTITGTGSAEF
-233 TGTVVNESVGKIVS
+233 TGTVVNESAGKIES
-247 GKFERIEDASAT
+247 GKFKRIEDASAA
-259 GVCNEVEYEAYVKL
+259 GVRNVVEYEAYVKL
-273 IGHRWPDESTLKAIQ
+273 IGHRWPNEETLKQ
-288 DKAHGNAQLKFL
+288 LQNKVQGNVQLKFL
-300 SYVTPN
+300 SQVTPD

-312 TIPEGVTVTVDLTGK
+312 TIPEDVTVTVDLTGK

-336 KIINHGNLTLI
+336 KTINHGNLTLI
-347 DSGTGSTLS
+347 DSGTGSTLN

-436 GNFIGAVTNEKT
+436 GNFTGAVTNEQT
-448 GVISGGKFDESKLT
+448 GVISGGKFDENKLT
-462 NNGGTLPPK
+462 NNGGTLPPKPGDNK

-480 NKDNDKKEDTEP
+480 NKDNDKKEDT
-492 VAPVVKRYDLTVKNA
+492 YDLTVKNA

-645 LAKLLDSPADDISPL
+645 LAKLLWTEAGKPAPAAVMAEDATDEQKALTWAVESQLISADKPADASV
-660 TGRELVARKVK
+660 GRWEVIRGWNRVK
-671 ALSIMAGS
+671 EM
-679 YGEKQRAE
+679 K
-687 FNVVN
+687 
-692 DIPAMRKLFAEWDTP
+692 
-707 IVQNPFELGKQVMYP
+707 
-722 GAAIENDFG
+722 
-731 WAKLHPVVEGYKNYH
+731 
-746 KMPYDRA
+746 
-753 SWDLLSVVYLLHPE
+753 
-767 YFTESEPGTVAVDD
+767 
-781 KGFTNFTPGPDG
+781 
-793 RHRWL
+793 
-798 TATPEQLTRLR
+798 
-809 DCIVR
+809 
-814 TTTRAP
+814 
-820 KHTEL
+820 

>member
-28 TAANNQ
+28 TAAINQ
-34 RAFNISNDG
+34 RAFNISNGG
-43 TLEIKDSVGKGI
+43 TLEIKDSVGNGI
-55 IQGNGTVTGH
+55 IQGNGTVTGS

-80 SGGTIQGFTAS
+80 SGGTIQGFTVSAH
-91 TSGGGVY
+91 GGGVY
-98 MSDGTFNMTG
+98 MSGGTFTMTG
-108 GAIEN
+108 GKIYNCSSSGTELSGGGVFMAEGTFDMSGGSIEN
-113 CTAPEGAG
+113 CTAHEGAG
-121 VKMYPDSGNTCT
+121 VKVYPDPGKTCT
-133 FTMSDSAEIKNC
+133 FIMSGLAEIKNC

-152 AWSGTSKFIMSGGTI
+152 AEKGTSKFIMSGGTI
-167 DNNKGYGLWTSARS
+167 DNNKGYGLWTSAYS

-191 ITNSERYDMVI
+191 IANNEDYDMVI
-202 HTGVQLHVNN
+202 HRKVTLQVNS
-212 ATVSGKIQNR
+212 ATVSGKIRNF
-222 GTITGTENAEF
+222 GTITGEGNAEF
-233 TGTVVNESVGKIVS
+233 TGTVVNESAGKIES
-247 GKFERIEDASAT
+247 GKFKRIEDASAA
-259 GVCNEVEYEAYVKL
+259 GVCNAVEYEAYVKL

-288 DKAHGNAQLKFL
+288 DKAHGNVQLKFL
-300 SYVTPN
+300 SQVTPD

-312 TIPEGVTVTVDLTGK
+312 TIPEDVTVTVDLTGK

-347 DSGTGSTLS
+347 DSGTGSTLN

-398 ESDGK
+398 ESNGK

-421 GTFSGKVKNNGTIGN
+421 GTFSGKVTNNGTIGN
-436 GNFIGAVTNEKT
+436 GNFTGAVTNEQT

-471 PGDNKPDDT
+471 PGDNKPGDNKPDDT
-480 NKDNDKKEDTEP
+480 NKDNDKKEDT
-492 VAPVVKRYDLTVKNA
+492 YDLTVKNA
-507 EVTVKDADGKAVE
+507 EMTVKDADGKAVE

-573 FKMPAQAVTIEAM
+573 FTMPNKAVTIEAM

-645 LAKLLDSPADDISPL
+645 LAKLLWTEAGKPAPAAVMAEDATDEQKALTWAVESQLISADKPADASV
-660 TGRELVARKVK
+660 GRWEVIRGWNRVK
-671 ALSIMAGS
+671 EM
-679 YGEKQRAE
+679 K
-687 FNVVN
+687 
-692 DIPAMRKLFAEWDTP
+692 
-707 IVQNPFELGKQVMYP
+707 
-722 GAAIENDFG
+722 
-731 WAKLHPVVEGYKNYH
+731 
-746 KMPYDRA
+746 
-753 SWDLLSVVYLLHPE
+753 
-767 YFTESEPGTVAVDD
+767 
-781 KGFTNFTPGPDG
+781 
-793 RHRWL
+793 
-798 TATPEQLTRLR
+798 
-809 DCIVR
+809 
-814 TTTRAP
+814 
-820 KHTEL
+820 

>member
-1 MSGNITLTDTLSIN
+1 MKKRLISMALAVSMAVSIMPAPALATVGGGGTTLGDDAITLSDATGGTSSGTATSVSDLTGLTAAATNGGNVQLSGDITLTGTLSIN
-15 NKKLSIDLNGHTI
+15 NKELSIDLNGHTI

-34 RAFNISNDG
+34 RAFNISNGG
-43 TLEIKDSVGKGI
+43 TLEIKDSVGNGI
-55 IQGNGTVTGH
+55 IQGNGTVTGS

-80 SGGTIQGFTAS
+80 SGGTIQGFTVSAHGGGVYMS
-91 TSGGGVY
+91 GGTFTMTGGKIYNCSSSGTNLSGGGVY
-98 MSDGTFNMTG
+98 MAEGTFDMSG
-108 GAIEN
+108 GSIEN
-113 CTAPEGAG
+113 CTAHEGAG
-121 VKMYPDSGNTCT
+121 VEVYPDPGKTCT
-133 FTMSDSAEIKNC
+133 FTMSGSAEIKNC
-145 SNDGVSI
+145 SNDGVSV
-152 AWSGTSKFIMSGGTI
+152 TSAAGGQKSEFIMNGGTI
-167 DNNKGYGLWTSARS
+167 QGTKGRGVCAFEDNASITLN
-181 NTEILLSGGT
+181 GGT
-191 ITNSERYDMVI
+191 IKYTDPENFNVDIRFGA
-202 HTGVQLHVNN
+202 TLTANNGV
-212 ATVSGKIQNR
+212 TVSGKVFNMR
-222 GTITGTENAEF
+222 GTIQGDGTAQF
-233 TGTVVNESVGKIVS
+233 TGTVENAGTGKIES
-247 GKFERIEDASAT
+247 GIFNRIEDRRQGGTFGNIQCDEFVHLINT
-259 GVCNEVEYEAYVKL
+259 G
-273 IGHRWPDESTLKAIQ
+273 WPEFNSQ
-288 DKAHGNAQLKFL
+288 PGSSFSLKFL
-300 SYVTPN
+300 SYVSAPT
-306 DMENTL
+306 MTNTL

-336 KIINHGNLTLI
+336 KIINYGNLTLI
-347 DSGTGSTLS
+347 DSGTGSTLN
-356 IPIENNGTLNAN
+356 IPIENYGTLNAN

-421 GTFSGKVKNNGTIGN
+421 GTFSGKVTNNGTIGN
-436 GNFIGAVTNEKT
+436 GNFTGAVINEKT

-471 PGDNKPDDT
+471 PGDSKPGDNKPDDT
-480 NKDNDKKEDTEP
+480 NKDNDKKEDT
-492 VAPVVKRYDLTVKNA
+492 YDLTVKNA

-645 LAKLLDSPADDISPL
+645 LAKLLWTEAGKPAPAAVMAEDATDEQKALTWAVESQLISADKPADASV
-660 TGRELVARKVK
+660 GRWEVIRGWNRVK
-671 ALSIMAGS
+671 EM
-679 YGEKQRAE
+679 K
-687 FNVVN
+687 
-692 DIPAMRKLFAEWDTP
+692 
-707 IVQNPFELGKQVMYP
+707 
-722 GAAIENDFG
+722 
-731 WAKLHPVVEGYKNYH
+731 
-746 KMPYDRA
+746 
-753 SWDLLSVVYLLHPE
+753 
-767 YFTESEPGTVAVDD
+767 
-781 KGFTNFTPGPDG
+781 
-793 RHRWL
+793 
-798 TATPEQLTRLR
+798 
-809 DCIVR
+809 
-814 TTTRAP
+814 
-820 KHTEL
+820 

>member
-1 MSGNITLTDTLSIN
+1 MNGDITLTDTLSIN

-28 TAANNQ
+28 TAASNQ
-34 RAFNISNDG
+34 RAFNISNGG
-43 TLEIKDSVGKGI
+43 TLEIKDSVGNGI
-55 IQGNGTVTGH
+55 IQGNGTVTGS

-98 MSDGTFNMTG
+98 MRDGTFNMTG

-133 FTMSDSAEIKNC
+133 FTMSDLAEIKNC

-233 TGTVVNESVGKIVS
+233 TGTVVNESAGKIES
-247 GKFERIEDASAT
+247 GKFKRIEDASPA
-259 GVCNEVEYEAYVKL
+259 GVRNEVEYEAYVKL
-273 IGHRWPDESTLKAIQ
+273 IGYSWPDESTLKAIQ

-306 DMENTL
+306 GIPNGMENTL

-336 KIINHGNLTLI
+336 KIINYGNLTLI
-347 DSGTGSTLS
+347 DSGTGGTLN

-421 GTFSGKVKNNGTIGN
+421 GTFSGKVTNNGTIGN
-436 GNFIGAVTNEKT
+436 GNFTGAVTNEKT

-471 PGDNKPDDT
+471 PGDNKPGDNKPDDT
-480 NKDNDKKEDTEP
+480 NKDNDKKEDT
-492 VAPVVKRYDLTVKNA
+492 YDLTVKNA

-645 LAKLLDSPADDISPL
+645 LAKLLWTEAGKPAPAAVMAEDATDEQKALTWAVESQLISADKPADASV
-660 TGRELVARKVK
+660 GRWEVIRGWNRVK
-671 ALSIMAGS
+671 EM
-679 YGEKQRAE
+679 K
-687 FNVVN
+687 
-692 DIPAMRKLFAEWDTP
+692 
-707 IVQNPFELGKQVMYP
+707 
-722 GAAIENDFG
+722 
-731 WAKLHPVVEGYKNYH
+731 
-746 KMPYDRA
+746 
-753 SWDLLSVVYLLHPE
+753 
-767 YFTESEPGTVAVDD
+767 
-781 KGFTNFTPGPDG
+781 
-793 RHRWL
+793 
-798 TATPEQLTRLR
+798 
-809 DCIVR
+809 
-814 TTTRAP
+814 
-820 KHTEL
+820 

>member
-1 MSGNITLTDTLSIN
+1 MSGDIALTGTLSIN

-34 RAFNISNDG
+34 RAFNISNGG

-167 DNNKGYGLWTSARS
+167 DNNKGYGLWTSSGS
-181 NTEILLSGGT
+181 NTEITLSGGT
-191 ITNSERYDMVI
+191 ITNSESYDMVI
-202 HTGVQLHVNN
+202 HKGVQLRVND

-403 IENGTFSGEVT
+403 IENGTFSGNVT
-414 NNGAIND
+414 
-421 GTFSGKVKNNGTIGN
+421 NNGTIGN
-436 GNFIGAVTNEKT
+436 GNFTGAVINEKT

-471 PGDNKPDDT
+471 PGDNKPGDNKPDDT
-480 NKDNDKKEDTEP
+480 NKDNDKKEDT
-492 VAPVVKRYDLTVKNA
+492 YDLTVKNA

-645 LAKLLDSPADDISPL
+645 LAKLLWTEAGKPAPAAVMAEDATDEQKALTWAVESQLISADKPADASV
-660 TGRELVARKVK
+660 GRWEVIRGWNRVK
-671 ALSIMAGS
+671 EM
-679 YGEKQRAE
+679 K
-687 FNVVN
+687 
-692 DIPAMRKLFAEWDTP
+692 
-707 IVQNPFELGKQVMYP
+707 
-722 GAAIENDFG
+722 
-731 WAKLHPVVEGYKNYH
+731 
-746 KMPYDRA
+746 
-753 SWDLLSVVYLLHPE
+753 
-767 YFTESEPGTVAVDD
+767 
-781 KGFTNFTPGPDG
+781 
-793 RHRWL
+793 
-798 TATPEQLTRLR
+798 
-809 DCIVR
+809 
-814 TTTRAP
+814 
-820 KHTEL
+820 

>member
-1 MSGNITLTDTLSIN
+1 MKKRLISMALAVSMAVSIMPAPALATVGGGGTTLGDDAITLSDATGGTSSGTATSVSDLTELTAAATNGGNVQLSGDITLTGTLSIN
-15 NKKLSIDLNGHTI
+15 SKKLSIDLNGNTI

-34 RAFNISNDG
+34 RVFNINGG
-43 TLEIKDSVGKGI
+43 TLEIKDSVGNGI
-55 IQGNGTVTGH
+55 IQGNGTVTGS
-65 GGAIYMEGSGSALTI
+65 GGAIYMAGSGSALTI

-98 MSDGTFNMTG
+98 MRDGTFNMTG

-113 CTAPEGAG
+113 CTASEGAG
-121 VKMYPDSGNTCT
+121 VKMYPDTGNTCT

-152 AWSGTSKFIMSGGTI
+152 AWSGTSRFIMNGGTI
-167 DNNKGYGLWTSARS
+167 DNNKGYGLWTSS
-181 NTEILLSGGT
+181 GSKTEITLSGGT

-202 HTGVQLHVNN
+202 HTGVQLRVNN

-222 GTITGTENAEF
+222 GTITGTGNAEF
-233 TGTVVNESVGKIVS
+233 TGTVVNESAGKIES
-247 GKFERIEDASAT
+247 GKFKRIEDASTA
-259 GVCNEVEYEAYVKL
+259 GVRNAVEYEAYVKL
-273 IGHRWPDESTLKAIQ
+273 IGHSWPNESTLRAIQ

-300 SYVTPN
+300 SYVTPD

-312 TIPEGVTVTVDLTGK
+312 TIPEDVTVTVDLTGK

-347 DSGTGSTLS
+347 DSGTGSTLN

-414 NNGAIND
+414 NNGAIEN
-421 GTFSGKVKNNGTIGN
+421 GTFSGKVTNNGTIGN
-436 GNFIGAVTNEKT
+436 GNFTGAVTNEQT

-480 NKDNDKKEDTEP
+480 NKDNDKKEDT
-492 VAPVVKRYDLTVKNA
+492 YDLTVKNA

-542 YTAPTDAIVF
+542 YTAPTDAIAF

-645 LAKLLDSPADDISPL
+645 LAKLLWTEAGKPAPAAVMAEDATDEQKALTWAVESQLISADKPADASV
-660 TGRELVARKVK
+660 GRWEVIRGWNRVK
-671 ALSIMAGS
+671 EM
-679 YGEKQRAE
+679 K
-687 FNVVN
+687 
-692 DIPAMRKLFAEWDTP
+692 
-707 IVQNPFELGKQVMYP
+707 
-722 GAAIENDFG
+722 
-731 WAKLHPVVEGYKNYH
+731 
-746 KMPYDRA
+746 
-753 SWDLLSVVYLLHPE
+753 
-767 YFTESEPGTVAVDD
+767 
-781 KGFTNFTPGPDG
+781 
-793 RHRWL
+793 
-798 TATPEQLTRLR
+798 
-809 DCIVR
+809 
-814 TTTRAP
+814 
-820 KHTEL
+820 

>member
-34 RAFNISNDG
+34 RAFNINGG
-43 TLEIKDSVGKGI
+43 TLEIKDSVGNGI

-98 MSDGTFNMTG
+98 MSGGTFNMTG

-113 CTAPEGAG
+113 CTASEGAG

-152 AWSGTSKFIMSGGTI
+152 AWSGTSKFIMNGGTI
-167 DNNKGYGLWTSARS
+167 DNNKGYGLWTSSGS

-191 ITNSERYDMVI
+191 ITNSEDYDMVI
-202 HTGVQLHVNN
+202 HRNVTLQVNS
-212 ATVSGKIQNR
+212 ATVSGKIRNF
-222 GTITGTENAEF
+222 GTITGTGSAEF
-233 TGTVVNESVGKIVS
+233 TGTVVNESAGKIES
-247 GKFERIEDASAT
+247 GKFKRIEDASAA
-259 GVCNEVEYEAYVKL
+259 GVRNAVEYEAYVKL
-273 IGHRWPDESTLKAIQ
+273 IGHSWPNESTLRAIQ

-300 SYVTPN
+300 SYVTPD

-312 TIPEGVTVTVDLTGK
+312 TIPEDVTVTVDLTGK

-347 DSGTGSTLS
+347 DSGTGSTLN

-414 NNGAIND
+414 NNGAIEN
-421 GTFSGKVKNNGTIGN
+421 GTFSGKVTNNGTIGN
-436 GNFIGAVTNEKT
+436 GNFTGAVTNEQT

-471 PGDNKPDDT
+471 PGDNKPGDNKPGDNKPGDNKPDDT
-480 NKDNDKKEDTEP
+480 NKDNDKKEDT
-492 VAPVVKRYDLTVKNA
+492 YDLTVKNA

-645 LAKLLDSPADDISPL
+645 LAKLLWTEAGKPAPAAVMAEDATDEQKALTWAVESQLISADKPADASV
-660 TGRELVARKVK
+660 GRWEVIRGWNRVK
-671 ALSIMAGS
+671 EM
-679 YGEKQRAE
+679 K
-687 FNVVN
+687 
-692 DIPAMRKLFAEWDTP
+692 
-707 IVQNPFELGKQVMYP
+707 
-722 GAAIENDFG
+722 
-731 WAKLHPVVEGYKNYH
+731 
-746 KMPYDRA
+746 
-753 SWDLLSVVYLLHPE
+753 
-767 YFTESEPGTVAVDD
+767 
-781 KGFTNFTPGPDG
+781 
-793 RHRWL
+793 
-798 TATPEQLTRLR
+798 
-809 DCIVR
+809 
-814 TTTRAP
+814 
-820 KHTEL
+820 

>member
-1 MSGNITLTDTLSIN
+1 MSGNIALTGTLSIN
-15 NKKLSIDLNGHTI
+15 NKNLSIDLNGHTI

-34 RAFNISNDG
+34 RAFNINGG
-43 TLEIKDSVGKGI
+43 TLEIKDSVGNGI
-55 IQGNGTVTGH
+55 IQGNGTVTGS

-98 MSDGTFNMTG
+98 MRDGTFNMTG

-133 FTMSDSAEIKNC
+133 FTMSDLAEIKNC

-233 TGTVVNESVGKIVS
+233 TGTVVNGSAGKIES
-247 GKFERIEDASAT
+247 GKFKRIEDASTA
-259 GVCNEVEYEAYVKL
+259 GVCNAVEYEAYVKL
-273 IGHRWPDESTLKAIQ
+273 IGYSWPDESTLKAIQ

-306 DMENTL
+306 GIPPYGMDNTL

-336 KIINHGNLTLI
+336 KIINYGNLTLI
-347 DSGTGSTLS
+347 DSGTGGTLN

-436 GNFIGAVTNEKT
+436 GNFTGAVTNEKA

-471 PGDNKPDDT
+471 PGDNKPGDNKPDDT
-480 NKDNDKKEDTEP
+480 NKDNDKKEDT
-492 VAPVVKRYDLTVKNA
+492 YDLTVKNA

-573 FKMPAQAVTIEAM
+573 FKMPAHAVTIEAM

-645 LAKLLDSPADDISPL
+645 LAKLLWTEAGKPAPAAVMAEDATDEQKALTWAVESQLISADKPADASV
-660 TGRELVARKVK
+660 GRWEVIRGWNRVK
-671 ALSIMAGS
+671 EM
-679 YGEKQRAE
+679 K
-687 FNVVN
+687 
-692 DIPAMRKLFAEWDTP
+692 
-707 IVQNPFELGKQVMYP
+707 
-722 GAAIENDFG
+722 
-731 WAKLHPVVEGYKNYH
+731 
-746 KMPYDRA
+746 
-753 SWDLLSVVYLLHPE
+753 
-767 YFTESEPGTVAVDD
+767 
-781 KGFTNFTPGPDG
+781 
-793 RHRWL
+793 
-798 TATPEQLTRLR
+798 
-809 DCIVR
+809 
-814 TTTRAP
+814 
-820 KHTEL
+820 

>member
-1 MSGNITLTDTLSIN
+1 MKKRLISMALAVSMAVSIMPAPALATVGGGGTTLGDDAITLSDATGGTSSGTATPVSDLTGLTAAATKGGNVQLRGDIKLTGTLSIN

-34 RAFNISNDG
+34 RAFNISNGG
-43 TLEIKDSVGKGI
+43 TLEIKDSVGNGI
-55 IQGNGTVTGH
+55 IQGNGTVTGS

-98 MSDGTFNMTG
+98 MRDGTFNMTG

-133 FTMSDSAEIKNC
+133 FTMSDLAEIKNC

-222 GTITGTENAEF
+222 GTIIGTGNAEF
-233 TGTVVNESVGKIVS
+233 TGTVVNERVGEIKS
-247 GKFERIEDASAT
+247 GKFKRIEDASPA
-259 GVCNEVEYEAYVKL
+259 GVRNEVEYEAYVKL
-273 IGHRWPDESTLKAIQ
+273 IGYSWPDESTLKAIQ

-306 DMENTL
+306 GIPNGMENTL

-336 KIINHGNLTLI
+336 KIINYGNLTLI
-347 DSGTGSTLS
+347 DSGTGGTLN

-368 GGTVTGEVTNKG
+368 GGTVTGEVTN
-380 TITTTGE
+380 
-387 KATQFSGGVTN
+387 
-398 ESDGK
+398 
-403 IENGTFSGEVT
+403 
-414 NNGAIND
+414 NGAIND
-421 GTFSGKVKNNGTIGN
+421 GTFSGKVTNNGTIGN
-436 GNFIGAVTNEKT
+436 GNFTGAVTNEKT

-471 PGDNKPDDT
+471 PGDNKPGDNKPDDT
-480 NKDNDKKEDTEP
+480 NKDNDKKEDT
-492 VAPVVKRYDLTVKNA
+492 YDLTVKNA

-645 LAKLLDSPADDISPL
+645 LAKLLWTEAGKPAPAAVMAEDATDEQKALTWAVESQLISADKPADASV
-660 TGRELVARKVK
+660 GRWEVIRGWNRVK
-671 ALSIMAGS
+671 EM
-679 YGEKQRAE
+679 K
-687 FNVVN
+687 
-692 DIPAMRKLFAEWDTP
+692 
-707 IVQNPFELGKQVMYP
+707 
-722 GAAIENDFG
+722 
-731 WAKLHPVVEGYKNYH
+731 
-746 KMPYDRA
+746 
-753 SWDLLSVVYLLHPE
+753 
-767 YFTESEPGTVAVDD
+767 
-781 KGFTNFTPGPDG
+781 
-793 RHRWL
+793 
-798 TATPEQLTRLR
+798 
-809 DCIVR
+809 
-814 TTTRAP
+814 
-820 KHTEL
+820 

>member
-1 MSGNITLTDTLSIN
+1 LRGDIKLTGTLSIN

-34 RAFNISNDG
+34 RAFNISNGG
-43 TLEIKDSVGKGI
+43 TLEIKDSVGNGI
-55 IQGNGTVTGH
+55 IQGNGTVTGS

-98 MSDGTFNMTG
+98 MRDGTFNMTG

-133 FTMSDSAEIKNC
+133 FTMSDLAEIKNC

-222 GTITGTENAEF
+222 GTIIGTGNAEF
-233 TGTVVNESVGKIVS
+233 TGTVVNERVGEIKS
-247 GKFERIEDASAT
+247 GKFKRIEDASPA
-259 GVCNEVEYEAYVKL
+259 GVRNEVEYEAYVKL
-273 IGHRWPDESTLKAIQ
+273 IGYSWPDESTLKAIQ

-306 DMENTL
+306 GIPNGMENTL

-336 KIINHGNLTLI
+336 KIINYGNLTLI
-347 DSGTGSTLS
+347 DSGTGGTLN

-421 GTFSGKVKNNGTIGN
+421 GTFSGKVTNNGTIGN
-436 GNFIGAVTNEKT
+436 GNFTGAVTNEKT

-471 PGDNKPDDT
+471 PGDNKPGDNKPDDT
-480 NKDNDKKEDTEP
+480 NKDNDKKEDT
-492 VAPVVKRYDLTVKNA
+492 YDLTVKNA

-645 LAKLLDSPADDISPL
+645 LAKLLWTEAGKPAPAAVMAEDATDEQKALTWAVESQLISADKPADASV
-660 TGRELVARKVK
+660 GRWEVIRGWNRVK
-671 ALSIMAGS
+671 EM
-679 YGEKQRAE
+679 K
-687 FNVVN
+687 
-692 DIPAMRKLFAEWDTP
+692 
-707 IVQNPFELGKQVMYP
+707 
-722 GAAIENDFG
+722 
-731 WAKLHPVVEGYKNYH
+731 
-746 KMPYDRA
+746 
-753 SWDLLSVVYLLHPE
+753 
-767 YFTESEPGTVAVDD
+767 
-781 KGFTNFTPGPDG
+781 
-793 RHRWL
+793 
-798 TATPEQLTRLR
+798 
-809 DCIVR
+809 
-814 TTTRAP
+814 
-820 KHTEL
+820 

>member
-1 MSGNITLTDTLSIN
+1 MSGDITLTGTLSIN
-15 NKKLSIDLNGHTI
+15 NKELSIDLNGHTI

-34 RAFNISNDG
+34 RAFNISNGG

-347 DSGTGSTLS
+347 DSGTGSTLN
-356 IPIENNGTLNAN
+356 IPIENDGTLNAN

-421 GTFSGKVKNNGTIGN
+421 GTFSGKVTNNGTISN
-436 GNFIGAVTNEKT
+436 GNFTGAVINEKT
-448 GVISGGKFDESKLT
+448 GVISGGKFDENKLT

-492 VAPVVKRYDLTVKNA
+492 VAPVVKRYDLTVK
-507 EVTVKDADGKAVE
+507 
-520 FTKAEDGTL
+520 
-529 TAKVPENAEVTVK
+529 NAEVTVK

-645 LAKLLDSPADDISPL
+645 LAKLLWTEAGKPAPAAVMAEDATDEQKALTWAVESQLISADKPADASV
-660 TGRELVARKVK
+660 GRWEVIRGWNRVK
-671 ALSIMAGS
+671 EM
-679 YGEKQRAE
+679 K
-687 FNVVN
+687 
-692 DIPAMRKLFAEWDTP
+692 
-707 IVQNPFELGKQVMYP
+707 
-722 GAAIENDFG
+722 
-731 WAKLHPVVEGYKNYH
+731 
-746 KMPYDRA
+746 
-753 SWDLLSVVYLLHPE
+753 
-767 YFTESEPGTVAVDD
+767 
-781 KGFTNFTPGPDG
+781 
-793 RHRWL
+793 
-798 TATPEQLTRLR
+798 
-809 DCIVR
+809 
-814 TTTRAP
+814 
-820 KHTEL
+820 

>member
-1 MSGNITLTDTLSIN
+1 MSGNITLTGTLSIN
-15 NKKLSIDLNGHTI
+15 SKNLSIDLNGHTI

-34 RAFNISNDG
+34 RAFNISNGG
-43 TLEIKDSVGKGI
+43 TLEIKDSVGNGI

-152 AWSGTSKFIMSGGTI
+152 AWSGTSRFKMSGGTI

-191 ITNSERYDMVI
+191 ITNSESYDMVI
-202 HTGVQLHVNN
+202 HKGVQLHVNN

-247 GKFERIEDASAT
+247 GKFKRIEDASTA

-273 IGHRWPDESTLKAIQ
+273 IGHSWPDESTLRAIQ

-312 TIPEGVTVTVDLTGK
+312 TIPEDVTVTVDLTGK
-327 QVAGENAEK
+327 QVAGENDEK

-347 DSGTGSTLS
+347 DSGTGSTLN

-436 GNFIGAVTNEKT
+436 GNFTGAVTNEQT
-448 GVISGGKFDESKLT
+448 GVISGGKFDENKLT

-480 NKDNDKKEDTEP
+480 NKDNDKKEDT
-492 VAPVVKRYDLTVKNA
+492 YDLTVKNA

-529 TAKVPENAEVTVK
+529 TAKVPKNAEVTVK

-573 FKMPAQAVTIEAM
+573 FRMPAQAVTIEAM

-600 GTAAMIGVAGA
+600 GTAAMIGVGVA

-645 LAKLLDSPADDISPL
+645 LAKLLWTEAGKPAPAAVMAEDATDEQKALTWAVESQLISADKPADASV
-660 TGRELVARKVK
+660 GRWEVIRGWNRVK
-671 ALSIMAGS
+671 EM
-679 YGEKQRAE
+679 K
-687 FNVVN
+687 
-692 DIPAMRKLFAEWDTP
+692 
-707 IVQNPFELGKQVMYP
+707 
-722 GAAIENDFG
+722 
-731 WAKLHPVVEGYKNYH
+731 
-746 KMPYDRA
+746 
-753 SWDLLSVVYLLHPE
+753 
-767 YFTESEPGTVAVDD
+767 
-781 KGFTNFTPGPDG
+781 
-793 RHRWL
+793 
-798 TATPEQLTRLR
+798 
-809 DCIVR
+809 
-814 TTTRAP
+814 
-820 KHTEL
+820 

>member
-1 MSGNITLTDTLSIN
+1 MSGDIALTGTLSIN

-34 RAFNISNDG
+34 RAFNISNGG

-167 DNNKGYGLWTSARS
+167 DNNKGYGLWTSSGS
-181 NTEILLSGGT
+181 NTEITLSGGT
-191 ITNSERYDMVI
+191 ITNSESYDMVI
-202 HTGVQLHVNN
+202 HKGVQLRVND

-247 GKFERIEDASAT
+247 GKLERIEDASAT

-327 QVAGENAEK
+327 QVAGENVEK

-414 NNGAIND
+414 NNGAIEN
-421 GTFSGKVKNNGTIGN
+421 GTFSGNVTNNGTIGN
-436 GNFIGAVTNEKT
+436 GNFTGAVINEKT

-471 PGDNKPDDT
+471 PGDNKPGDNKPDDT
-480 NKDNDKKEDTEP
+480 NKDNDKKEDT
-492 VAPVVKRYDLTVKNA
+492 YDLTVKNA

-645 LAKLLDSPADDISPL
+645 LAKLLWTEAGKPAPAAVMAEDATDEQKALTWAVESQLISADKPADASV
-660 TGRELVARKVK
+660 GRWEVIRGWNRVK
-671 ALSIMAGS
+671 EM
-679 YGEKQRAE
+679 K
-687 FNVVN
+687 
-692 DIPAMRKLFAEWDTP
+692 
-707 IVQNPFELGKQVMYP
+707 
-722 GAAIENDFG
+722 
-731 WAKLHPVVEGYKNYH
+731 
-746 KMPYDRA
+746 
-753 SWDLLSVVYLLHPE
+753 
-767 YFTESEPGTVAVDD
+767 
-781 KGFTNFTPGPDG
+781 
-793 RHRWL
+793 
-798 TATPEQLTRLR
+798 
-809 DCIVR
+809 
-814 TTTRAP
+814 
-820 KHTEL
+820 

>member
-15 NKKLSIDLNGHTI
+15 NKELSIDLNGHTI

-34 RAFNISNDG
+34 RAFNINGG
-43 TLEIKDSVGKGI
+43 TLEIKDSVGNGI
-55 IQGNGTVTGH
+55 IQGNGTVTGS

-113 CTAPEGAG
+113 CTASEGAG
-121 VKMYPDSGNTCT
+121 VKMYPGSGNTCT
-133 FTMSDSAEIKNC
+133 FTMSGSAEIKNC

-167 DNNKGYGLWTSARS
+167 DNNKGYGLWTSAGS

-202 HTGVQLHVNN
+202 LQGVQLHVNN
-212 ATVSGKIQNR
+212 ATVSGKIRNL
-222 GTITGTENAEF
+222 GTITGEGSAEF
-233 TGTVVNESVGKIVS
+233 TGTVVNESKGTIKS
-247 GKFERIEDASAT
+247 GKFERIEDASAA
-259 GVCNEVEYEAYVKL
+259 GVCNAVEYEAYVKL

-288 DKAHGNAQLKFL
+288 DKAHGNAQLKF
-300 SYVTPN
+300 SSQVTPD

-327 QVAGENAEK
+327 QVAGINAEK

-347 DSGTGSTLS
+347 DSGTGSTLN

-414 NNGAIND
+414 NNGAIEN
-421 GTFSGKVKNNGTIGN
+421 GTFSGKVTNNGTIGN
-436 GNFIGAVTNEKT
+436 GNFTGAVTNEQT

-480 NKDNDKKEDTEP
+480 NKDNDKKEDT
-492 VAPVVKRYDLTVKNA
+492 YDLTVKNA

-645 LAKLLDSPADDISPL
+645 LAKLLWTEAGKPAPAAVMAEDATDEQKALTWAVESQLISADKPADASV
-660 TGRELVARKVK
+660 GRWEVIRGWNRVK
-671 ALSIMAGS
+671 EM
-679 YGEKQRAE
+679 K
-687 FNVVN
+687 
-692 DIPAMRKLFAEWDTP
+692 
-707 IVQNPFELGKQVMYP
+707 
-722 GAAIENDFG
+722 
-731 WAKLHPVVEGYKNYH
+731 
-746 KMPYDRA
+746 
-753 SWDLLSVVYLLHPE
+753 
-767 YFTESEPGTVAVDD
+767 
-781 KGFTNFTPGPDG
+781 
-793 RHRWL
+793 
-798 TATPEQLTRLR
+798 
-809 DCIVR
+809 
-814 TTTRAP
+814 
-820 KHTEL
+820 

>member
-1 MSGNITLTDTLSIN
+1 MSGNIALTGTLSIN
-15 NKKLSIDLNGHTI
+15 NKNLSIDLNGHTI

-34 RAFNISNDG
+34 RAFNINGG
-43 TLEIKDSVGKGI
+43 TLEIKDSVGNGI
-55 IQGNGTVTGH
+55 IQGNGTVTGS

-98 MSDGTFNMTG
+98 MRDGTFNMTG

-133 FTMSDSAEIKNC
+133 FTMSDLAEIKNC

-202 HTGVQLHVNN
+202 QTGVQLHVNN

-233 TGTVVNESVGKIVS
+233 TGTVVNESAGKIES
-247 GKFERIEDASAT
+247 GKFKRIEDASAA
-259 GVCNEVEYEAYVKL
+259 GVCNAVEYEAYVKL
-273 IGHRWPDESTLKAIQ
+273 IGYSWPDESTLKAIQ

-306 DMENTL
+306 GIPPYGMDNTL

-336 KIINHGNLTLI
+336 KIINYGNLTLI
-347 DSGTGSTLS
+347 DSGTGGTLN

-436 GNFIGAVTNEKT
+436 GNFTGAVTNEKA

-471 PGDNKPDDT
+471 PGDNKPGDNKPDDT
-480 NKDNDKKEDTEP
+480 NKDNDKKEDT
-492 VAPVVKRYDLTVKNA
+492 YDLTVKNA

-573 FKMPAQAVTIEAM
+573 FKMPAHAVTIEAM

-645 LAKLLDSPADDISPL
+645 LAKLLWTEAGKPAPAAVMAEDATDEQKALTWAVESQLISADKPADASV
-660 TGRELVARKVK
+660 GRWEVIRGWNRVK
-671 ALSIMAGS
+671 EM
-679 YGEKQRAE
+679 K
-687 FNVVN
+687 
-692 DIPAMRKLFAEWDTP
+692 
-707 IVQNPFELGKQVMYP
+707 
-722 GAAIENDFG
+722 
-731 WAKLHPVVEGYKNYH
+731 
-746 KMPYDRA
+746 
-753 SWDLLSVVYLLHPE
+753 
-767 YFTESEPGTVAVDD
+767 
-781 KGFTNFTPGPDG
+781 
-793 RHRWL
+793 
-798 TATPEQLTRLR
+798 
-809 DCIVR
+809 
-814 TTTRAP
+814 
-820 KHTEL
+820 

>member
-1 MSGNITLTDTLSIN
+1 MSGNITLTGTLSIN

-34 RAFNISNDG
+34 RAFKISNGG
-43 TLEIKDSVGKGI
+43 TLEIKDSVGNGI

-65 GGAIYMEGSGSALTI
+65 GGAIYMEGSDSALTI

-133 FTMSDSAEIKNC
+133 FTMSDSAEIKKC

-152 AWSGTSKFIMSGGTI
+152 AWSGTSRFIMSGGTI

-181 NTEILLSGGT
+181 NTEITLSGGT
-191 ITNSERYDMVI
+191 ITNSESYDMVI
-202 HTGVQLHVNN
+202 HKGVQLHVDN

-222 GTITGTENAEF
+222 GTITGTGNAEF
-233 TGTVVNESVGKIVS
+233 TGTVVNESNGRIES
-247 GKFERIEDASAT
+247 GKFKRIEDASTA

-273 IGHRWPDESTLKAIQ
+273 IGYSWPDESTLRAIQ

-306 DMENTL
+306 GIPPYGMTNTL

-336 KIINHGNLTLI
+336 KIINYGNLTLI
-347 DSGTGSTLS
+347 DSGTGSNLK

-421 GTFSGKVKNNGTIGN
+421 GTFSGNVTNNGTIGN
-436 GNFIGAVTNEKT
+436 GNFTGAVTNEKT

-480 NKDNDKKEDTEP
+480 NKDNE
-492 VAPVVKRYDLTVKNA
+492 RYDLTVKNA

-529 TAKVPENAEVTVK
+529 TAKVSENAEVTVK

-573 FKMPAQAVTIEAM
+573 FTMPDKAVTIEAM
-586 TQDAT
+586 TRDAT
-591 IESEGPGVL
+591 IEDDGPDIL

-645 LAKLLDSPADDISPL
+645 LAKLLWTEAGKPAPAAVMAEDATDEQKALTWAVESQLISADKPADASV
-660 TGRELVARKVK
+660 GRWEVIRGWNRVK
-671 ALSIMAGS
+671 EM
-679 YGEKQRAE
+679 K
-687 FNVVN
+687 
-692 DIPAMRKLFAEWDTP
+692 
-707 IVQNPFELGKQVMYP
+707 
-722 GAAIENDFG
+722 
-731 WAKLHPVVEGYKNYH
+731 
-746 KMPYDRA
+746 
-753 SWDLLSVVYLLHPE
+753 
-767 YFTESEPGTVAVDD
+767 
-781 KGFTNFTPGPDG
+781 
-793 RHRWL
+793 
-798 TATPEQLTRLR
+798 
-809 DCIVR
+809 
-814 TTTRAP
+814 
-820 KHTEL
+820 

>member
-1 MSGNITLTDTLSIN
+1 MSGNITLTGTLSIN

-28 TAANNQ
+28 AAANNQ
-34 RAFNISNDG
+34 RAFNISNGG
-43 TLEIKDSVGKGI
+43 TLEIKDSVGNGI
-55 IQGNGTVTGH
+55 IQGNGTVTGS

-98 MSDGTFNMTG
+98 MRDGTFNMTG

-113 CTAPEGAG
+113 CTASEGAG

-152 AWSGTSKFIMSGGTI
+152 AWSGTSKFTMSGGTI

-222 GTITGTENAEF
+222 GTIIGTGNAEF
-233 TGTVVNESVGKIVS
+233 TGTVVNESAGMIKS
-247 GKFERIEDASAT
+247 GKFKRIEDASTA

-273 IGHRWPDESTLKAIQ
+273 IGYSWPDESTLKAIQ

-300 SYVTPN
+300 SYVTPYGIPPYAM
-306 DMENTL
+306 DNTL

-336 KIINHGNLTLI
+336 KIINYGNLTLI
-347 DSGTGSTLS
+347 DSGTGGTLN
-356 IPIENNGTLNAN
+356 IPIENDGTLNAN

-421 GTFSGKVKNNGTIGN
+421 GTFSGKVTNNGTIGN
-436 GNFIGAVTNEKT
+436 GNFTGAVTNEKA

-471 PGDNKPDDT
+471 PGDNKPGDNKPDDT
-480 NKDNDKKEDTEP
+480 NKDNDKKEDT
-492 VAPVVKRYDLTVKNA
+492 YDLTVKNA

-645 LAKLLDSPADDISPL
+645 LAKLLWTEAGKPAPAAVMAEDATDEQKALTWAVESQLISADKPADASV
-660 TGRELVARKVK
+660 GRWEVIRGWNRVK
-671 ALSIMAGS
+671 EM
-679 YGEKQRAE
+679 K
-687 FNVVN
+687 
-692 DIPAMRKLFAEWDTP
+692 
-707 IVQNPFELGKQVMYP
+707 
-722 GAAIENDFG
+722 
-731 WAKLHPVVEGYKNYH
+731 
-746 KMPYDRA
+746 
-753 SWDLLSVVYLLHPE
+753 
-767 YFTESEPGTVAVDD
+767 
-781 KGFTNFTPGPDG
+781 
-793 RHRWL
+793 
-798 TATPEQLTRLR
+798 
-809 DCIVR
+809 
-814 TTTRAP
+814 
-820 KHTEL
+820 

>member
-34 RAFNISNDG
+34 RAFNINGG
-43 TLEIKDSVGKGI
+43 TLEIKDSVGNGI

-98 MSDGTFNMTG
+98 MSGGTFNMTG

-113 CTAPEGAG
+113 CTASEGAG

-167 DNNKGYGLWTSARS
+167 DNNKGYGLWTSAYS

-202 HTGVQLHVNN
+202 LQGVQLHVNN
-212 ATVSGKIQNR
+212 ATVSGKIRNL
-222 GTITGTENAEF
+222 GTITGEGSAEF
-233 TGTVVNESVGKIVS
+233 TGTVVNESKGTIKS
-247 GKFERIEDASAT
+247 GKFERIEDASAA
-259 GVCNEVEYEAYVKL
+259 GVCNAVEYEAYVKL

-288 DKAHGNAQLKFL
+288 DKAHGNAQLKF
-300 SYVTPN
+300 SSQVTPD

-312 TIPEGVTVTVDLTGK
+312 TIPEDVTVTVDLTGK

-347 DSGTGSTLS
+347 DSGTGSTLN

-421 GTFSGKVKNNGTIGN
+421 GTFSGNVTNNGTIGN
-436 GNFIGAVTNEKT
+436 GNFTGDVTNEQT

-471 PGDNKPDDT
+471 PGDNKPGDNKPDDT
-480 NKDNDKKEDTEP
+480 NKDNDKKEDT
-492 VAPVVKRYDLTVKNA
+492 YDLTVKNA

-645 LAKLLDSPADDISPL
+645 LAKLLWTEAGKPAPAAVMAEDATDEQKALTWAVESQLISADKPADASV
-660 TGRELVARKVK
+660 GRWEVIR
-671 ALSIMAGS
+671 GWN
-679 YGEKQRAE
+679 RAKE
-687 FNVVN
+687 
-692 DIPAMRKLFAEWDTP
+692 MK
-707 IVQNPFELGKQVMYP
+707 
-722 GAAIENDFG
+722 
-731 WAKLHPVVEGYKNYH
+731 
-746 KMPYDRA
+746 
-753 SWDLLSVVYLLHPE
+753 
-767 YFTESEPGTVAVDD
+767 
-781 KGFTNFTPGPDG
+781 
-793 RHRWL
+793 
-798 TATPEQLTRLR
+798 
-809 DCIVR
+809 
-814 TTTRAP
+814 
-820 KHTEL
+820 

>member
-1 MSGNITLTDTLSIN
+1 MRGDIKLTGTLSIN

-34 RAFNISNDG
+34 RAFNISNGG
-43 TLEIKDSVGKGI
+43 TLEIKDSVGNGI
-55 IQGNGTVTGH
+55 IQGNGTVTGS

-98 MSDGTFNMTG
+98 MRDGTFNMTG

-133 FTMSDSAEIKNC
+133 FTMSDLAEIKNC

-222 GTITGTENAEF
+222 GTIIRTGNAEF
-233 TGTVVNESVGKIVS
+233 TGTVVNERVGEIKS
-247 GKFERIEDASAT
+247 GKFKRIEDASPA
-259 GVCNEVEYEAYVKL
+259 GVRNEVEYEAYVKL
-273 IGHRWPDESTLKAIQ
+273 IGYSWPDESTLKAIQ

-306 DMENTL
+306 GIPNGMENTL

-336 KIINHGNLTLI
+336 KIINYGNLTLI
-347 DSGTGSTLS
+347 DSGTGGTLN

-421 GTFSGKVKNNGTIGN
+421 GTFSGKVTNNGTIGN
-436 GNFIGAVTNEKT
+436 GNFTGAVTNEKT

-480 NKDNDKKEDTEP
+480 NKDNE
-492 VAPVVKRYDLTVKNA
+492 RYDLTVKNA
-507 EVTVKDADGKAVE
+507 EVTVKDADGKTVE

-645 LAKLLDSPADDISPL
+645 LAKLLWTEAGKPAPAAVMAEDATDEQKALTWAVESQLISADKPADASV
-660 TGRELVARKVK
+660 GRWEVIRGWNKVK
-671 ALSIMAGS
+671 EM
-679 YGEKQRAE
+679 K
-687 FNVVN
+687 
-692 DIPAMRKLFAEWDTP
+692 
-707 IVQNPFELGKQVMYP
+707 
-722 GAAIENDFG
+722 
-731 WAKLHPVVEGYKNYH
+731 
-746 KMPYDRA
+746 
-753 SWDLLSVVYLLHPE
+753 
-767 YFTESEPGTVAVDD
+767 
-781 KGFTNFTPGPDG
+781 
-793 RHRWL
+793 
-798 TATPEQLTRLR
+798 
-809 DCIVR
+809 
-814 TTTRAP
+814 
-820 KHTEL
+820 

>member
-1 MSGNITLTDTLSIN
+1 MSGNITLTGTLSIN

-34 RAFNISNDG
+34 RAFNINGG
-43 TLEIKDSVGKGI
+43 TLEIKDSVGNGI

-98 MSDGTFNMTG
+98 MSGGTFNMTG

-113 CTAPEGAG
+113 CTASEGAG

-152 AWSGTSKFIMSGGTI
+152 ARSGTSKFIMSGGTI
-167 DNNKGYGLWTSARS
+167 DNNKGYGLWTSSGS

-202 HTGVQLHVNN
+202 LQGVQLHVNN
-212 ATVSGKIQNR
+212 ATVSGKIRNL
-222 GTITGTENAEF
+222 GTITGEGSAEF
-233 TGTVVNESVGKIVS
+233 TGTVVNESKGTIKS
-247 GKFERIEDASAT
+247 GKFERIEDASAA
-259 GVCNEVEYEAYVKL
+259 GVCNAVEYEAYVKL

-288 DKAHGNAQLKFL
+288 DKAHGNAQLKF
-300 SYVTPN
+300 SSQVTPD

-312 TIPEGVTVTVDLTGK
+312 TIPEDVTVTVDLTGK
-327 QVAGENAEK
+327 QVAGENENAEK

-347 DSGTGSTLS
+347 DSGTGSTLN
-356 IPIENNGTLNAN
+356 IPIENYGTLNAN

-398 ESDGK
+398 ESNGK

-414 NNGAIND
+414 NNGAIEN
-421 GTFSGKVKNNGTIGN
+421 GTFSGKVTNNGTIGN
-436 GNFIGAVTNEKT
+436 GNFTGAVTNEQT

-471 PGDNKPDDT
+471 PGDNKPGDNKPDDT
-480 NKDNDKKEDTEP
+480 NKDNDKKEDT
-492 VAPVVKRYDLTVKNA
+492 YDLTVKNA

-645 LAKLLDSPADDISPL
+645 LAKLLWTEAGKPAPAAVMAEDATDEQKALTWAVESQLISADKPADASV
-660 TGRELVARKVK
+660 GRWEVIRGWNRVK
-671 ALSIMAGS
+671 EM
-679 YGEKQRAE
+679 K
-687 FNVVN
+687 
-692 DIPAMRKLFAEWDTP
+692 
-707 IVQNPFELGKQVMYP
+707 
-722 GAAIENDFG
+722 
-731 WAKLHPVVEGYKNYH
+731 
-746 KMPYDRA
+746 
-753 SWDLLSVVYLLHPE
+753 
-767 YFTESEPGTVAVDD
+767 
-781 KGFTNFTPGPDG
+781 
-793 RHRWL
+793 
-798 TATPEQLTRLR
+798 
-809 DCIVR
+809 
-814 TTTRAP
+814 
-820 KHTEL
+820 